1 MKKKSF
7 MLRNERVN
15 EHIRFKYRNL
25 IEKRYR
31 NEWME
36 EKHEHWEVCKV

>member
-1 MKKKSF
+1 

-25 IEKRYR
+25 IEKKVSQ
-31 NEWME
+31 WMNGR
-36 EKHEHWEVCKV
+36 KTRTLRSV